1 MRAELAERI
10 LADTDADL
18 VDVGGVGGTLA
29 GNALSLA
36 AVRATLGEVLT
47 DAAFEHMIGLA
58 TSFTAGVRS
67 VIERYGAPWSVT
79 QLGARTEYRFGT
91 PAPVNGTDS
100 AALEDEELADYL
112 HLACANRG
120 ILLTPFHNMAL
131 MSPATT
137 HADVDRHTT
146 VFEGAVAELFG

>member
-18 VDVGGVGGTLA
+18 VDVGRGRDLA

-67 VIERYGAPWSVT
+67 VIERYGA
-79 QLGARTEYRFGT
+79 
-91 PAPVNGTDS
+91 
-100 AALEDEELADYL
+100 
-112 HLACANRG
+112 RG
-120 ILLTPFHNMAL
+120 
-131 MSPATT
+131 
-137 HADVDRHTT
+137 R
-146 VFEGAVAELFG
+146 